1 MVVHSKCFTFKP
13 FWIGTLICDMRRNI
27 ILVAILLLCIETSF
41 AQKGFYINP
50 TFRNGVGM
58 SEQEK
63 ILNTNASTNVVYT
76 HGAEIGFGY
85 SINRL
90 RIQSGIGYNRSAF
103 SYNAPTTFFPK
114 RSAEDVQSVMFNSL
128 IGGLQIGYVLRNN
141 KLLAVVPYVG
151 ATYGFNY
158 SAKQVSKLPDGT
170 IIKKKYDNDV
180 FQNAYEQ
187 QSIWATFKLH
197 FEYRFAQDAA
207 FIFGPA
213 MQYMVTD
220 LYSINID
227 GDIPTLQTHN
237 IFMDIGLIWIF
248 PKASNSAKNRMPSL
262 YN

>member
-1 MVVHSKCFTFKP
+1 
-13 FWIGTLICDMRRNI
+13 MRSN
-27 ILVAILLLCIETSF
+27 ILLIVISLCVGTSAF
-41 AQKGFYINP
+41 AQKGFYLNP
-50 TFRNGVGM
+50 TFRNGVGL
-58 SEQEK
+58 SEQEG
-63 ILNTNASTNVVYT
+63 LLTNNTTTNIVYT
-76 HGAEIGFGY
+76 HGAEVGFGY

-90 RIQSGIGYNRSAF
+90 RIQSGIGYNRSAL
-103 SYNAPTTFFPK
+103 SYNAPTLFFPN
-114 RSAEDVQSVMFNSL
+114 SSTEDVQSVMFNSL
-128 IGGLQIGYVLRNN
+128 TGGLQIGYVLRNN
-141 KLLAVVPYVG
+141 KFLAIVPYIG

-158 SAKQVSKLPDGT
+158 SAKNVTKLPDGT
-170 IIKKKYDNDV
+170 IIKKKYDNDA
-180 FQNAYEQ
+180 FKTAYEQ

-220 LYSINID
+220 LYKAKTN
-227 GDIPTLQTHN
+227 GDKPTLQTHN